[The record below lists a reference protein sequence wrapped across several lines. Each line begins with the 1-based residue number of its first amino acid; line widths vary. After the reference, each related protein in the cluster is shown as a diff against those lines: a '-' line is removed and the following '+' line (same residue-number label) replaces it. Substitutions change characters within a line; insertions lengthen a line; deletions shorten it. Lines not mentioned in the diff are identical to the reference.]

1 MAKRLSKTLTG
12 INISTVI
19 TVPGGGT
26 GVSSFPINSL
36 VVGNDGL
43 ELQSIAPGI
52 IGDVLTSNGT
62 AWISSGITKDMIG
75 LSNVDN
81 TTDLLKPISTA
92 TQTALDLVAP
102 IASPTFTGIVGGITK
117 DMIGLS
123 NVDNTTDLLKPIST
137 ATQTALDLVSQVTSS
152 LPSQTSNSG
161 KYLTTDGT
169 TASWASLGSSTVVG
183 SISILTRSAAN
194 ISVVVSAGL
203 LPILTSKAYGT
214 ICVLAIGGLPVY
226 THDLTTTQVG
236 LT

>member
-92 TQTALDLVAP
+92 TQTALDLV
-102 IASPTFTGIVGGITK
+102 
-117 DMIGLS
+117 
-123 NVDNTTDLLKPIST
+123 
-137 ATQTALDLVSQVTSS
+137 SQVTSS
-152 LPSQTSNSG
+152 LPSQPSNSG

>member
-62 AWISSGITKDMIG
+62 AWISS
-75 LSNVDN
+75 
-81 TTDLLKPISTA
+81 
-92 TQTALDLVAP
+92 
-102 IASPTFTGIVGGITK
+102 GITK